1 MHIWQHWPKVACNVV
16 PFDAIAVLVVEDGQ
30 AGFVVVLLEAFNSHA
45 DVELGLDGTLL
56 DTFKVVGLGGSAPE
70 KKVTGYL
77 CTKCLF
83 FDKLK
88 VSILDS
94 LITLCQMGTHLRGK
108 HFPLIASNNG
118 DFFCAAKPECRRRFL
133 IKDYGYYVRHFT
145 RHYTQ
150 LCSLPK
156 KQNTS
161 GSCTHLWRKVETVL
175 ITAFFFCE
183 GFAIL
188 YVVSY
193 YYFQQRKYY

>member
-1 MHIWQHWPKVACNVV
+1 
-16 PFDAIAVLVVEDGQ
+16 
-30 AGFVVVLLEAFNSHA
+30 
-45 DVELGLDGTLL
+45 
-56 DTFKVVGLGGSAPE
+56 
-70 KKVTGYL
+70 
-77 CTKCLF
+77 
-83 FDKLK
+83 
-88 VSILDS
+88 
-94 LITLCQMGTHLRGK
+94 MGTHLRGK

-175 ITAFFFCE
+175 ITAFFFLFFLW
-183 GFAIL
+183 GFRHSLRIIIFNKENNINFFIRKKRLFWSFA
-188 YVVSY
+188 
-193 YYFQQRKYY
+193 FQCFVQLRTTIFRSVPIFVKVAHIFSRFCLLDTGNINLHQSTAEKWFSTMVKNCKKANTTFTWSKNKFSV